1 MAGLT
6 AGAWAARNGARV
18 VVAERAPTLG
28 GSATFAGFV
37 WTTPTFEALRAVNPG
52 GDPELGRVLVEGF
65 VDGVDWVRS
74 VGADCGPAVTVLRY
88 GRGHRVDT
96 NGYIRACEQI
106 LRAAGAEVLAGA
118 RILSLI
124 TGDDAVR
131 GAECVLAD
139 GTVRRIEA
147 RWTLLATGGF
157 QADQELRAE
166 HIHPQ
171 ARGIALRSNP
181 YSAGGGLRLGL
192 SAGGMFGQAEAGFY
206 GHLVPAG
213 VPLADPALFT
223 ELALYYSEHGL
234 LFNVNGERFTDETA
248 ADHLTTMALT
258 GQPEARGLLVG
269 DAVTYREWITGS
281 YVEGIPAANTF
292 EACRR
297 RGARCAVAD
306 DVDEFELIPEDWG
319 YPGPKIRDT
328 IEAFNAAARDGSGV
342 SPSRKFDPRP
352 LDQPPYYVIE
362 AAPAITF
369 SLGGLLIDR
378 EARVRGR
385 LGGTVPGLLAAGS
398 DVGGLYHGAYAGGL
412 AAALIFGLTA
422 ARTALAPGQHRHGRS
437 VPVAEHAARPVERGA
452 GCLGVGAVAGLGP
465 GASCHRYRPSR
476 RRGTAG

>member
-1 MAGLT
+1 MNRTSGHAPSDPLVIGGGMAGLT

-52 GDPELGRVLVEGF
+52 GDPELGRVLVDGF

-106 LRAAGAEVLAGA
+106 LRAAGAEILTGA

-319 YPGPKIRDT
+319 YPGPKIRDA

-342 SPSRKFDPRP
+342 SPSREFDPRP

-369 SLGGLLIDR
+369 SLGGPLIDR
-378 EARVRGR
+378 EARVR
-385 LGGTVPGLLAAGS
+385 AGS
-398 DVGGLYHGAYAGGL
+398 AAPCL
-412 AAALIFGLTA
+412 ACWPPGRTSAAFT
-422 ARTALAPGQHRHGRS
+422 TALTPEDW
-437 VPVAEHAARPVERGA
+437 PRP
-452 GCLGVGAVAGLGP
+452 
-465 GASCHRYRPSR
+465 
-476 RRGTAG
+476 

>member
-1 MAGLT
+1 
-6 AGAWAARNGARV
+6 
-18 VVAERAPTLG
+18 
-28 GSATFAGFV
+28 
-37 WTTPTFEALRAVNPG
+37 
-52 GDPELGRVLVEGF
+52 
-65 VDGVDWVRS
+65 VDGFADGLAWVRS
-74 VGADCGPAVTVLRY
+74 AGADCGPAVTVLRY
-88 GRGHRVDT
+88 GRGHQVDT
-96 NGYIRACEQI
+96 NGYIRACAGI
-106 LRAAGAEVLAGA
+106 LRAAGAEVLTGA
-118 RILSLI
+118 RTRSLI
-124 TGDDAVR
+124 ACDGAVR

-157 QADQELRAE
+157 QADPELRAE

-181 YSAGGGLRLGL
+181 YSAGDGLRLGL
-192 SAGGMFGQAEAGFY
+192 SAGGMFGQAGAGFY

-248 ADHLTTMALT
+248 ADHLTTMALV

-281 YVEGIPAANTF
+281 YVAGIPAANTF

-297 RGARCAVAD
+297 RGARCAIAD

-319 YPGPKIRDT
+319 YPGAKIRDA
-328 IEAFNAAARDGSGV
+328 IEAFNVAARDGFDV
-342 SPSRKFDPRP
+342 SPSREFDRRP

-369 SLGGLLIDR
+369 TLGGLLIDR
-378 EARVRGR
+378 AARVRAR
-385 LGGTVPGLLAAGS
+385 HGGTVPGLLAAGS
-398 DVGGLYHGAYAGGL
+398 DAGGLYLGAYAGGL

-422 ARTALAPGQHRHGRS
+422 ARTALAG
-437 VPVAEHAARPVERGA
+437 
-452 GCLGVGAVAGLGP
+452 
-465 GASCHRYRPSR
+465 
-476 RRGTAG
+476 

>member
-1 MAGLT
+1 MNRTSGYHPADLLVIGGGMAGLT
-6 AGAWAARNGARV
+6 AGAWAARKGARV

-28 GSATFAGFV
+28 GSAALAGFI
-37 WTTPTFEALRAVNPG
+37 WSTPTFEALRAVNPG
-52 GDPELGRVLVEGF
+52 GDPELGRVLVDGF
-65 VDGVDWVRS
+65 ADGIDWVRS

-88 GRGHRVDT
+88 GLGHQVDT
-96 NGYIRACEQI
+96 NGYIRACAEI
-106 LRAAGAEVLAGA
+106 LHAAGAEVLTSA
-118 RILSLI
+118 RPVSLI
-124 TGDDAVR
+124 TGDGAVR

-181 YSAGGGLRLGL
+181 YSAGDGLRLGL
-192 SAGGMFGQAEAGFY
+192 SAGGMFGRAGAGFY

-223 ELALYYSEHGL
+223 ALALYYSEHGL

-269 DAVTYREWITGS
+269 DAVTYREWIKGS

-319 YPGPKIRDT
+319 YPGAKIRDA
-328 IEAFNAAARDGSGV
+328 IEAFNAAARAGSGV
-342 SPSRKFDPRP
+342 SPSREFDPRP

-369 SLGGLLIDR
+369 TLGGLLIDR
-378 EARVRGR
+378 DARVRARHGSTVS
-385 LGGTVPGLLAAGS
+385 GSTVPGLLAAGS
-398 DVGGLYHGAYAGGL
+398 DAGGLYHGAYAGGL

-422 ARTALAPGQHRHGRS
+422 ARTALAEVPG
-437 VPVAEHAARPVERGA
+437 EAA
-452 GCLGVGAVAGLGP
+452 
-465 GASCHRYRPSR
+465 
-476 RRGTAG
+476 